1 MLEKTFKVEGM
12 TCDHCVRT
20 VKNALLAVEGVSE
33 VEVSLSSGIVKIK
46 VEREIP
52 FEKIKKAIEEWGY
65 KVIS

>member
-12 TCDHCVRT
+12 TCDHCVKT

-65 KVIS
+65 KVVS